1 MKCAVVVG
9 PQKPIELWE
18 KRVPP
23 PAPGCVNV
31 EVQRAGVCGTDI
43 HLWEEQDVYLE
54 PFILGHKGVG
64 TIVHLGEGVTTD
76 HAGIEVSPGDAVYW
90 NPIRPCHSCYECTIE
105 RDLTG
110 CKNGTLFSAATGSV
124 TSDVPLDAFIALGCA
139 LPTMLKG
146 LENLGPIQRG
156 SNVLV
161 QGCGAVG
168 LASIMLARLAGA
180 KTVICVDGNQSRMEM
195 AERFGADEVLDI
207 HSKDYGTAGAQGFS
221 LAIEYSGRAAVVEEG
236 LTLLAH
242 NARYLLVGTWAG
254 SGNVPLLPFDVVRKA
269 LKIIGITY
277 ESPENY
283 YEAARIVETNC
294 CLFPLADCV
303 THRFRLDQVQEA
315 FSVVTSVS
323 AIKAVIMPQEG
334 FMGTMT
340 LELHVSGTASK
351 DAKVCIASSTLN
363 LENFDREVVQPSSF
377 WETRKFH
384 KFFHDR

>member
-76 HAGIEVSPGDAVYW
+76 HAGIEVSPGDA
-90 NPIRPCHSCYECTIE
+90 IA
-105 RDLTG
+105 
-110 CKNGTLFSAATGSV
+110 TLHKTNAFYKV
-124 TSDVPLDAFIALGCA
+124 RSDVPLDAFIALGCA

-207 HSKDYGTAGAQGFS
+207 HSKDYGTAERIASLLGAQGFS

-303 THRFRLDQVQEA
+303 THRFRLDQVQET

-334 FMGTMT
+334 
-340 LELHVSGTASK
+340 L
-351 DAKVCIASSTLN
+351 
-363 LENFDREVVQPSSF
+363 
-377 WETRKFH
+377 
-384 KFFHDR
+384 